1 MGPSYKI
8 ESDIVYVY
16 MYMYTHT
23 YIHLYIYMYICVC
36 VYTYVCVV
44 TLTRCAFS
52 VSRWTTPATAAPP
65 RCTSRRARAA
75 PT

>member
-1 MGPSYKI
+1 
-8 ESDIVYVY
+8 
-16 MYMYTHT
+16 
-23 YIHLYIYMYICVC
+23 MYICVC